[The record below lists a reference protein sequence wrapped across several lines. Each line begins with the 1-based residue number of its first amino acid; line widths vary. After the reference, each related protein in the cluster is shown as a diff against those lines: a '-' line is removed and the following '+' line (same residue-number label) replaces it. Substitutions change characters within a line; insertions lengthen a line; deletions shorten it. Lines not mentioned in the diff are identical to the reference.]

1 MNFKILYYK
10 VGLEVQQTSLEGNTL
25 LENTTAHSVN
35 TKDVSIKKILRKKM
49 GGMDTLMKN
58 CKQPK
63 GVVSLILSSFGASM
77 GGSDSPP
84 AVKQSSENFHSHLIL
99 F

>member
-1 MNFKILYYK
+1 
-10 VGLEVQQTSLEGNTL
+10 
-25 LENTTAHSVN
+25 
-35 TKDVSIKKILRKKM
+35 M

-99 F
+99 C